1 MKKIILIA
9 VVALATISC
18 QQNKIAFVDNT
29 KLINEYQEKIDIEAK
44 YKTKIESFDKRA
56 DSIGKAFQ
64 SEVQAFQTQ
73 AEKLAKSVAQEKYNA
88 LMQKRQTMG
97 QQLQMEEQKLSQES
111 QQEIDS
117 LIKKVRTF
125 VKDYSKEKGYTFVLG
140 SNDAG
145 SVLYG
150 EESKDITNDVLKAIN
165 DDYKAK

>member
-1 MKKIILIA
+1 MKKLILIG
-9 VVALATISC
+9 ALSIMAISC

-44 YKTKIESFDKRA
+44 YKGKIEKFDKKT
-56 DSIGKAFQ
+56 DSLSRAFQ
-64 SEVQAFQTQ
+64 SEAQSFE
-73 AEKLAKSVAQEKYNA
+73 AEAKSLPQSQAQEKYNS
-88 LMQKRQTMG
+88 LLQKRQAMS

-125 VKDYSKEKGYTFVLG
+125 VKDYGKEKGYTFVLG
-140 SNDAG
+140 SNEAG

-150 EESKDITNDVLKAIN
+150 EESKDITSEVLKEIN
-165 DDYKAK
+165 EEYKSK